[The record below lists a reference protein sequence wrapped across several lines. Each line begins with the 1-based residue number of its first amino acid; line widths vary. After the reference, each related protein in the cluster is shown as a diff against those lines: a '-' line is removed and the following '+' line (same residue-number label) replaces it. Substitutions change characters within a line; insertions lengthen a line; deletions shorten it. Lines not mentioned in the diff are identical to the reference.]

1 MSIATVPQPSAGL
14 VSGRSYFLI
23 RRLHSLTG
31 IFFGGYLIV
40 HLLVNATIAQG
51 GNVYQAQVDKIHSLP
66 FLEGIEWTFIFLPI
80 LFHLAYGVYMIAT
93 CQPNTTNYAYGKNVF
108 YLFQRVTAV
117 ILMGFIAFHVLA
129 LKFHL
134 FGEALSFDPEKALPT
149 IGRHMHA
156 AWWVA
161 FIVYPIGIVSACFH
175 LANGFWAA
183 AITWGLT
190 ISKGAQRR
198 WGFVCAG
205 LFAVTLAA
213 GLVSLAASL
222 RLNP

>member
-1 MSIATVPQPSAGL
+1 MSIATSSALSAGL
-14 VSGRSYFLI
+14 PGGQAYFLI

-51 GNVYQAQVDKIHSLP
+51 GNVYQAQVNKIHDLP
-66 FLEGIEWTFIFLPI
+66 FLPLIEWSFIFLPI
-80 LFHLAYGVYMIAT
+80 LFHLGYGLFMIAT
-93 CQPNTTNYAYGKNVF
+93 CQPNTSQYAYGKNIF
-108 YLFQRVTAV
+108 YLLQRISAV
-117 ILMGFIAFHVLA
+117 ILVLFIAFHVLA
-129 LKFHL
+129 LKYQA
-134 FGEALSFDPEKALPT
+134 FGSALSFDPLRALPS

-161 FIVYPIGIVSACFH
+161 FLVYPIGILASCFH
-175 LANGFWAA
+175 LANGFWTA

-190 ISKGAQRR
+190 ISAAAQRR
-198 WGFVCAG
+198 WGLLCAG
-205 LFAVTLAA
+205 LFVLTLVA
-213 GLVSLAASL
+213 GLLALAASL